1 MSSNTSRPP
10 PQPRQTHYS
19 TGLLNP
25 SIAPYPGQQ
34 HVQSMLDPSAPP
46 APAPTSA
53 QVPSRREIIPEEDT
67 CWVCLA
73 DLRTVAEDERRR
85 RIENGTAESWSNEEA
100 QKVREAHVNDCII
113 EGERIRQGRNRRQQ
127 STSQTSTQ
135 PSEGAAGPSSPPVR
149 APRRYYEL
157 FPFIA
162 TEKDCIDD
170 AECSMCLED
179 FEPEA
184 KMARLECFCRFH
196 EDCIR
201 TWWERKPGMCPV
213 HGRDMEGL

>member
-1 MSSNTSRPP
+1 MPSNTSRPP
-10 PQPRQTHYS
+10 PQPRHAHYR

-25 SIAPYPGQQ
+25 SIAPHPGRQ
-34 HVQSMLDPSAPP
+34 HVQSMLNPSAPSIP
-46 APAPTSA
+46 APASA
-53 QVPSRREIIPEEDT
+53 QVARRREIVPEEDT

-73 DLRTVAEDERRR
+73 DLRTVAEAERRR
-85 RIENGTAESWSNEEA
+85 RIEAGNGEEWSNEEA

-113 EGERIRQGRNRRQQ
+113 EGERIRQGRNRRQE
-127 STSQTSTQ
+127 STSQTSTVT
-135 PSEGAAGPSSPPVR
+135 SEAAAGPSSSPVR

-179 FEPEA
+179 FEPGA

-196 EDCIR
+196 EVCIR

>member
-1 MSSNTSRPP
+1 MPSNTSRPP
-10 PQPRQTHYS
+10 PQPRQAHYS
-19 TGLLNP
+19 TSLLNP
-25 SIAPYPGQQ
+25 STAAHPGRQ

-46 APAPTSA
+46 ATAPYLAT
-53 QVPSRREIIPEEDT
+53 QRRPRELVPEEDT

-73 DLRTVAEDERRR
+73 DLRIVSEAERRR
-85 RIENGTAESWSNEEA
+85 RIEAGDGGEWSDEEA
-100 QKVREAHVNDCII
+100 QRVRERHVNECII
-113 EGERIRQGRNRRQQ
+113 EGERIRQGRDRRQQ

-135 PSEGAAGPSSPPVR
+135 PSEAAAGPSSPPVG

-179 FEPEA
+179 FEPGA

-196 EDCIR
+196 EACIR
-201 TWWERKPGMCPV
+201 MWWERKPGMCPV